1 MTARIVATAIRDN
14 VTGRIWSTVGGIHG
28 TLRERALAD
37 LGLPEPR
44 PERLENSLKVR
55 FASGFLT
62 SDGQFLTSQ
71 EAYATLLAPRP
82 FPGTGELYPPRGA
95 T

>member
-1 MTARIVATAIRDN
+1 MTAHIVATAIRDN
-14 VTGRIWSTVGGIHG
+14 VTSRIWSAVGGVHG

-44 PERLENSLKVR
+44 PERLENSPKVR

-62 SDGQFLTSQ
+62 DAGQFLTSQ
-71 EAYATLLAPRP
+71 EGYGTVLAPRP
-82 FPGTGELYPPRGA
+82 FPGDGELYPEHSK
-95 T
+95 